1 VVYPAGEPPEEGGAV
16 WLGYDCERPEDTPCL
31 HPGEPC
37 PCKSPEVER
46 AEWVEAMEERLR
58 KARILCIIPYLEDR
72 VDRAT
77 VLVRGGLLE
86 GVK

>member
-1 VVYPAGEPPEEGGAV
+1 
-16 WLGYDCERPEDTPCL
+16 
-31 HPGEPC
+31 
-37 PCKSPEVER
+37 
-46 AEWVEAMEERLR
+46 MEERLR